1 MVSFETGSKSMN
13 IREVYKV
20 RHAVKESFLRFYNMM
35 WKQCLL
41 ILIMI
46 AISPGRLYAQEW
58 SKEDSVRLSNLLSGK
73 DTIRLNPEFQK
84 AIQEGN
90 FIQFEDIPGQKVL
103 EAPSEI
109 PILKDFSEYLHADSD
124 SIHNNI
130 DYKSMPPSVY
140 RLYVQERDTGS
151 KINKEAYTLP
161 PLRLIDKEEVQI
173 GKLPVAVAAGG
184 RNLYSSDVVRDGQ
197 KRGTLTGTVKI
208 YFSLDDILMWLFS
221 KEERNKKRNRKRA
234 ETLRNLK

>member
-1 MVSFETGSKSMN
+1 MN
-13 IREVYKV
+13 IREVYKA

-35 WKQCLL
+35 SKQCLL
-41 ILIMI
+41 ILILM
-46 AISPGRLYAQEW
+46 AIPPGQLYAQDW
-58 SKEDSVRLSNLLSGK
+58 SKEDSVRLSDLLSGK

-90 FIQFEDIPGQKVL
+90 FINFEDIPGQKVL

-109 PILKDFSEYLHADSD
+109 PILKDFSEYIHADSD

-140 RLYVQERDTGS
+140 RLYVIELDTGLI
-151 KINKEAYTLP
+151 INKEAFALP
-161 PLRLIDKEEVQI
+161 PVRLIDKEEIQI
-173 GKLPVAVAAGG
+173 GKLPVTAAAGG
-184 RNLYSSDVVRDGQ
+184 RNLYSSEVVKDGQ

-208 YFSLDDILMWLFS
+208 YFSLDDIRTWIFS
-221 KEERNKKRNRKRA
+221 KKERNKRRNRKRDD
-234 ETLRNLK
+234 TWRYYNSMP